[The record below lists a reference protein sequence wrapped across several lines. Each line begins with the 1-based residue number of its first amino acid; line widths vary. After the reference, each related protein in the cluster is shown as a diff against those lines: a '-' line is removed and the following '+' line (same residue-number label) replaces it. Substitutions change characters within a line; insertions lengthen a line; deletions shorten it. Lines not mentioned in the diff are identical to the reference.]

1 MERIVLSKRQKQHI
15 LDELFEDADKF
26 YSHNLNKEWVLTT
39 DKSLDPIRNEE
50 DDKAFPYVLIIDGE
64 FIDAFG
70 EEYAKL
76 ILDYNIY
83 VINVVLGRL
92 GWQPVDTAPTKES
105 AIALA
110 KTYQTKYKNV
120 EVVYSP
126 EDDDIPYMV
135 WRNGKEIENE
145 I

>member
-1 MERIVLSKRQKQHI
+1 MENIILSKRQKQHI
-15 LDELFEDADKF
+15 LDELFEDPDKF
-26 YSHNLNKEWVLTT
+26 YFHNLNKEWVLTT

-76 ILDYNIY
+76 ILGNDNYI
-83 VINVVLGRL
+83 INAVLGRF
-92 GWQPVDTAPTKES
+92 GWQPVDTAPTKER

-120 EVVYSP
+120 EIVDNDEYKV
-126 EDDDIPYMV
+126 V
-135 WRNGKEIENE
+135 WRNGKERE
-145 I
+145 